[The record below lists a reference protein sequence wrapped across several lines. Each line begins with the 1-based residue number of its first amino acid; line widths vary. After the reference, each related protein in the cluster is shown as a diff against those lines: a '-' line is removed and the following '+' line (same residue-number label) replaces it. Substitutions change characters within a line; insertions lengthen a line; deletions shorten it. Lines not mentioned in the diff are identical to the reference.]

1 MVANG
6 NGHVR
11 NLKAGVWA
19 PIPTFF
25 DDNEEIGELRV
36 LATGGLDASLTGHRL
51 PDLQRPCGDPRQG
64 RHAARCLRL
73 DG

>member
-6 NGHVR
+6 NGHAR
-11 NLKAGVWA
+11 TLKAGVWA

-25 DDNEEIGELRV
+25 DDNEEIGELE
-36 LATGGLDASLTGHRL
+36 SLTTSPDALLTARRL
-51 PDLQRPCGDPRQG
+51 RDVQRSCGDPGQG
-64 RHAARCLRL
+64 RHAARRVRL